1 MVERFVVVFH
11 HLRNIPWYRW
21 TKGTF
26 WKIINLYSQVSN
38 LNSIDDR
45 VRRIKQLIQSSFHR
59 HPDANHLI
67 EHCNLLERLSP
78 VIASDANNSEIQAT
92 IKANQTD
99 IPKLC
104 LTSSVLDALF
114 YSNYF
119 HFGAPENLLAS
130 PSAFRKVHKL
140 TEKQDVWVATTA
152 RACRWVYEFLMS
164 N

>member
-1 MVERFVVVFH
+1 MGSNPSYLLKSF
-11 HLRNIPWYRW
+11 LLYWW
-21 TKGTF
+21 TNWDF
-26 WKIINLYSQVSN
+26 LKIINLYSQVSN

-152 RACRWVYEFLMS
+152 RACRWVC
-164 N
+164 